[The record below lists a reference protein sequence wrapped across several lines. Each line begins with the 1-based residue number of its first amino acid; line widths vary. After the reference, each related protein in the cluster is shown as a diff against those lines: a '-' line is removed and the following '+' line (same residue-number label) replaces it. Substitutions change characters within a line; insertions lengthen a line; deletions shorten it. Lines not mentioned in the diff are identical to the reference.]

1 MNMEEVYVEEFMSP
15 GCVGCPAVKEML
27 KELSIELEGKLTVE
41 EVDITVDSV
50 RAAQYGIMSVPAVAI
65 NGILKF
71 VGVPRKEELKKAILE
86 ELEAKT

>member
-1 MNMEEVYVEEFMSP
+1 MEEVYVEEFMSP
-15 GCVGCPAVKEML
+15 GCVGCPAVQEML
-27 KELSIELEGKLTVE
+27 KEFSIEFKGKLTVE

-86 ELEAKT
+86 ELEEQT

>member
-1 MNMEEVYVEEFMSP
+1 MEEVYVEEFMSP

-41 EVDITVDSV
+41 EVDITVDTA
-50 RAAQYGIMSVPAVAI
+50 RATQYGIMSVPAVAI

-71 VGVPRKEELKKAILE
+71 VGVPRKEELKKVILE
-86 ELEAKT
+86 ELEEQT

>member
-1 MNMEEVYVEEFMSP
+1 MEEEVYVEEFMSP

-27 KELSIELEGKLTVE
+27 EELSNEFEGKLIVE
-41 EVDITVDSV
+41 EVDISVDTA

-71 VGVPRKEELKKAILE
+71 VGVPDKEELKKAILE
-86 ELEAKT
+86 EIEE

>member
-1 MNMEEVYVEEFMSP
+1 MEEVYVEEFMSP

-71 VGVPRKEELKKAILE
+71 VGVPGKEELKKAILE
-86 ELEAKT
+86 ELEEQT

>member
-1 MNMEEVYVEEFMSP
+1 MEEVYVEEFMSP
-15 GCVGCPAVKEML
+15 GCVGCPAVKEIL